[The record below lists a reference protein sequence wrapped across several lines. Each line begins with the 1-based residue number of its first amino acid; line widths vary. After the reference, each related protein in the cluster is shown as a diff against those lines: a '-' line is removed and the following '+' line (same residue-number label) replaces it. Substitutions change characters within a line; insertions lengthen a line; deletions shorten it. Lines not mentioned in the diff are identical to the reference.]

1 MKMAR
6 RTIVY
11 ALLVATATAVT
22 SPPRAIPT
30 AAAEEV
36 FARAQALCT
45 ADNGRLWG
53 VSLCVPMMLADPNSL
68 RAVANRDLPGAT
80 RDGSV
85 FRFTLPAGTQVA
97 NAPFAYAGK
106 HWAQIQ
112 WPMYGD
118 ADTQAVTLMHESFHI
133 VQPELGFYGNADTGS
148 ISGDAFLD
156 TQSGRVWLRGE
167 LHALRAALQSGG
179 KARTQ
184 ALRDALVIRLY
195 RHTLSS
201 TTAER
206 ERRLDVLEGLA
217 EGTGIDAGL
226 PPERRIP
233 YALQDIALVESQ
245 PSYARA
251 FPYATG
257 PAYTELLDAARS
269 GWRRGVTPST
279 DIALTAMRDYGL
291 NVPPPTAA
299 QAHAAIDRYGGKEI
313 VAQEAARAS
322 KKAALDAAYERE
334 LVEGPTLSLPLERF
348 HIRFD
353 PRDIETLDRYGT
365 VYHRVSVTAPWG
377 AIDVAGGDALVTA
390 DFKML
395 RVVAPSAHTGSVIS
409 GKGWKLRLAPGY
421 AVVSGPK
428 GLRVAEPPHG
438 GLRRGA
444 PVGEK
449 RQCA

>member
-1 MKMAR
+1 MAR
-6 RTIVY
+6 CTVVC
-11 ALLVATATAVT
+11 ALLVATATAAA

-30 AAAEEV
+30 ATAEEV
-36 FARAQALCT
+36 FARAEALCT

-68 RAVANRDLPGAT
+68 QAVANRDLPAAT

-97 NAPFAYAGK
+97 NAPFTYAGK

-118 ADTQAVTLMHESFHI
+118 ADSQAVTLMHESFHI
-133 VQPELGFYGNADTGS
+133 VQPKLGFNGNADTGS

-156 TQSGRVWLRGE
+156 TQSGRLWLRGE
-167 LHALRAALQSGG
+167 LRALRAALQSGG
-179 KARTQ
+179 KARSQ

-201 TTAER
+201 ATAAR
-206 ERRLDVLEGLA
+206 ERQLDVLEGLA

-226 PPERRIP
+226 PPEHRTP

-245 PSYARA
+245 PSFART

-257 PAYTELLDAARS
+257 PAYTELLDAART
-269 GWRRGVTPST
+269 GWRRRVTPST

-291 NVPPPTAA
+291 NVAMSTAA
-299 QAHAAIDRYGGKEI
+299 QAQAAIDRYGGKDIE
-313 VAQEAARAS
+313 AQEAARSS
-322 KKAALDAAYERE
+322 KKTALDAAYERE
-334 LVEGPTLSLPLERF
+334 LVGGSTLSLPLQRF

-353 PRDIETLDRYGT
+353 PRDIETLGRYGT
-365 VYHRVSVTAPWG
+365 VYHTVSVTAPWG
-377 AIDVAGGDALVTA
+377 AIEVAGGDALVTTG
-390 DFKML
+390 FKIL
-395 RVVAPSAHTGSVIS
+395 RVVAPSAHTGRVIT

-421 AVVSGPK
+421 AIVSNPK
-428 GLRVAEPPHG
+428 GLRVAKTQP
-438 GLRRGA
+438 
-444 PVGEK
+444 
-449 RQCA
+449 